1 LAEGKQADCRSEIM
15 SNGLFA
21 EIDEAKKVGTRL
33 VQRRAAA
40 KRATKRR
47 DNSFYKFVATL
58 HRLDNRLRKLDR
70 DEALKELKEKYGNA
84 LRSTK
89 KSVNLLLKLTCPDLS
104 DKTRGDYAATLRYVR
119 EKKAPER
126 SIRNFLRANGGIKG
140 CVKKQKKLRDKKKRK
155 ASDTK

>member
-1 LAEGKQADCRSEIM
+1 M
-15 SNGLFA
+15 SNGLFT

-47 DNSFYKFVATL
+47 ENSVYKLVATL
-58 HRLDNRLRKLDR
+58 LRLDNRLRKLGP
-70 DEALKELKEKYGNA
+70 DEALKELKGKYGNA
-84 LRSTK
+84 LRSTT

-104 DKTRGDYAATLRYVR
+104 DKTRSKYAATLRYVR
-119 EKKAPER
+119 EKKAPEQ

-140 CVKKQKKLRDKKKRK
+140 CVEKEKKLREKKKRK

>member
-1 LAEGKQADCRSEIM
+1 LTEGIQANGRSEIM

-47 DNSFYKFVATL
+47 DNSFYKLFATL

-70 DEALKELKEKYGNA
+70 DEALKQLKEKYGNA

-89 KSVNLLLKLTCPDLS
+89 KSVNLLLKLTCPGLS
-104 DKTRGDYAATLRYVR
+104 DKTRWKYAATLRYVR
-119 EKKAPER
+119 DKKAPEQ

-140 CVKKQKKLRDKKKRK
+140 CVEKEKKLREKRKRK